1 MGIEWRYGDMF
12 SFRGGYNTAH
22 TKELGAASGVTAG
35 AGLFFWGQE
44 FSYAWVPMGDLG
56 QTHYFSLV
64 LRWSTK
70 PRPERPR
77 LKPSEDREFDD
88 FKDPSKYHDIY
99 DFLNDDERKSIK

>member
-22 TKELGAASGVTAG
+22 IKELSAASGVTAG
-35 AGLFFWGQE
+35 VGLFFWGQE

-64 LRWSTK
+64 FRWDNKVRT
-70 PRPERPR
+70 ERPR
-77 LKPSEDREFDD
+77 LKPAEDREFEDLS
-88 FKDPSKYHDIY
+88 DPVRYHDIY
-99 DFLNDDERKSIK
+99 DFLNEDERKSVK